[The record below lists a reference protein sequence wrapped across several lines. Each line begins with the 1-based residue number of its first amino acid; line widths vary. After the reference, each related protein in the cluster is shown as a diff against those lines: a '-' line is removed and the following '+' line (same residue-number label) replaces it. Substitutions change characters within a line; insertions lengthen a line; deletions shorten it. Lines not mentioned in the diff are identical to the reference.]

1 MTART
6 AVVLA
11 VAAAAALLPSS
22 AAASTPAQVVSRAW
36 HGGPANGPS
45 GTPAVSA
52 DGRFVAFASTAS
64 NLVPRDRN
72 GHGDIFVRDSWTGL
86 TSLVSGGDGPS
97 YDTPAISA
105 DGRLIAYLTEAADLV
120 PGDVNGLPDV
130 VVTDR
135 RTGRS
140 TGVST
145 GGDRESAGAPSISA
159 DGRFVVFRSAA
170 TNLVPGDTNGV
181 EDVFVR
187 DLRTGGI
194 ERVSVAADGA
204 QGDRQVHHGTAVSAD
219 GRYVVFPSA
228 ATNLVPGD
236 TNGSVDMFVKDRA
249 TGAVTR
255 ANTTAT
261 GGQSSSYTLMP
272 AITADGGQV
281 FFVAWGDNLV
291 PGDTEDTP
299 DIFVK
304 TLRTGEIRR
313 VNTSGDGR
321 AADAQ
326 PYQPTISADGRRLAF
341 ASIASNLVPGD
352 TNNVDDVFVKD
363 LRTGTLTRIS
373 LRANGKQAED
383 FSLTPALSADG
394 RTLAFASHA
403 KLGSG
408 EGPYPDV
415 YVKPVGRP

>member
-1 MTART
+1 M
-6 AVVLA
+6 LA
-11 VAAAAALLPSS
+11 IAAAAALLPSS
-22 AAASTPAQVVSRAW
+22 AAAATPAQVVSRAW

-52 DGRFVAFASTAS
+52 DGRFVAFAATAA
-64 NLVPRDRN
+64 NLVPQDRN
-72 GHGDIFVRDSWTGL
+72 GHGDIFVRDTWTGL
-86 TSLVSGGDGPS
+86 TSLVSGGDGAA
-97 YDTPAISA
+97 YDAPAISA
-105 DGRLIAYLTEAADLV
+105 DGRLVAYLTEASDLV
-120 PGDVNGLPDV
+120 PGDLNGLPDV

-145 GGDRESAGAPSISA
+145 GGDRESSGAPSISA

-181 EDVFVR
+181 DDVFVR
-187 DLRTGGI
+187 DLRTGRI
-194 ERVSVAADGA
+194 ERVSVAAGGA
-204 QGDRQVHHGTAVSAD
+204 QGDKQVHHGTAVSAD

-236 TNGSVDMFVKDRA
+236 SNGSVDMFVKDRV

-313 VNTSGDGR
+313 VNTGSDGR

-326 PYQPTISADGRRLAF
+326 PYQPTISADGRHLAF
-341 ASIASNLVPGD
+341 ASIAANLVPGD
-352 TNNVDDVFVKD
+352 TNNVDDVFHKD

-373 LRANGKQAED
+373 LRANGKQAGD

-408 EGPYPDV
+408 EGPHPDV
-415 YVKPVGRP
+415 YLRPVGRP

>member
-11 VAAAAALLPSS
+11 VAAAAALLPSPAS
-22 AAASTPAQVVSRAW
+22 AALPASVVSRAW
-36 HGGPANGPS
+36 FGGGADGPS

-52 DGRFVAFASTAS
+52 DGRFVAFASTAT
-64 NLVPRDRN
+64 NLVPHDRN
-72 GHGDIFVRDSWTGL
+72 GHSDIFVRDTWTGL
-86 TSLVSGGDGPS
+86 TTQVSGGDGPA
-97 YDTPAISA
+97 YDAPAISA
-105 DGRLIAYLTEAADLV
+105 DGRLVAYLTDAADLV
-120 PGDVNGLPDV
+120 PGDANGLPDV

-135 RTGRS
+135 RTGRT

-145 GGDRESAGAPSISA
+145 GGDGESFGAPSISA

-181 EDVFVR
+181 ADVFVR

-194 ERVSVAADGA
+194 ERVSVAAAGT
-204 QGDRQVHHGTAVSAD
+204 QGDKLAHHGTAVSAD
-219 GRYVVFPSA
+219 GRFVVFPSA

-236 TNGSVDMFVKDRA
+236 TNGSVDMFLKDRA
-249 TGAVTR
+249 TGTVTR

-261 GGQSSSYTLMP
+261 GEQSSSYTLMP

-299 DIFVK
+299 DVFVK

-313 VNTSGDGR
+313 VNTAGDGR

-326 PYQPTISADGRRLAF
+326 PYQPTISADGRYLSF
-341 ASIASNLVPGD
+341 SSIAANLVPGD
-352 TNNVDDVFVKD
+352 TNNVDDVFLKD
-363 LRTGTLTRIS
+363 LRTGVLTRIS
-373 LRANGKQAED
+373 LRANGKQAD
-383 FSLTPALSADG
+383 GFSVTPALSADG
-394 RTLAFASHA
+394 RSIAFASHA
-403 KLGSG
+403 RLGLG
-408 EGPYPDV
+408 EGRHPDV
-415 YVKPVGRP
+415 YLVRR